1 MAQVVNLDALLTPNW
16 TLNLPGSRYLG
27 DDPEGHVH
35 RDQIVLYLAKY
46 AAGLAVP
53 AAGHVLAPD
62 SDARADQRLADK
74 MCADPVS
81 RSEVLAWAMRGR
93 CPVEQGGIGK
103 RTRSRARHGS
113 SPRFHG

>member
-1 MAQVVNLDALLTPNW
+1 VA
-16 TLNLPGSRYLG
+16 
-27 DDPEGHVH
+27 
-35 RDQIVLYLAKY
+35 YLAKY

-53 AAGHVLAPD
+53 VAGHVLAPD

-74 MCADPVS
+74 MCAPGFS
-81 RSEVLAWAMRGR
+81 QRGAR
-93 CPVEQGGIGK
+93 LGDARTLSCAAGRHRQ